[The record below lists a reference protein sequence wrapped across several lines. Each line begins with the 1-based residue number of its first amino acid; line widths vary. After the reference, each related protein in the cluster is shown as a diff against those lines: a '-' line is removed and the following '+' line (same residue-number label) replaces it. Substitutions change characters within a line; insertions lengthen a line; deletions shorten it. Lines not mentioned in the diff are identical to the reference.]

1 MVSPTTSPPMQSI
14 NLYTSG
20 VADGLLTSLADSLRA
35 EGRVVRLLPIEQLPA
50 PDPQRRQALRVEREE
65 ISEDL
70 ARHRATLQAYRAGR
84 RPADAGREN
93 GLLYD
98 IEALSTRL
106 RAIYSILGEK
116 EGGPADA

>member
-84 RPADAGREN
+84 RSADAGREN